1 MKPQN
6 LAVVIILALFIMLFA
21 ITQQNEVVEVDD
33 NFDYDVT
40 MTTVSENEGYVKHF
54 VQIDNMI
61 VLLTSEG
68 LVNYNPESGQIYK
81 KRIQK

>member
-68 LVNYNPESGQIYK
+68 LV
-81 KRIQK
+81 